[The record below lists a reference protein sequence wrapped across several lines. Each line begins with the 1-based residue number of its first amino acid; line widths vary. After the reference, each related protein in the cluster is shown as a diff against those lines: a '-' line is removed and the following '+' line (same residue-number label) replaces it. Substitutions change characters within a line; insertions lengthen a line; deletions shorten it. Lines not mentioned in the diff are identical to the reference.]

1 MRQTHPWRTARGAFT
16 LVELL
21 VVIAILVI
29 LLAVTIPT
37 MRTSVK
43 GREIREAA
51 RQINVIFSRAKSL
64 ALVRGRP
71 VGVWIERLTGTPS
84 ASLQLFIAETPPSY
98 SGDTEMARAVML
110 GQPGV
115 AILEGSAM
123 ANVLRIGRGDFIK
136 FDYKGPVYEITEF
149 FPGGDGRFRF
159 AHPTALPPP
168 SFIKLPYQI
177 FRRPRKSSTAPLQL
191 PGSVVVDLE
200 NSGFGAKGYDFHPNH
215 PLLPPLDQNN
225 VWEIV
230 ITFSPGGKV
239 GYVYYGG
246 DALGQ
251 NVLRV
256 RPIGSVHLLV
266 GHIDQLASANPPNPS
281 ELNLADASNLWV
293 SIAGQSGRI
302 TTSENRGLDQ
312 VDLVNVDPTVPIPPL
327 LHGQLLWRARTFAVQ
342 SQSMGGR

>member
-1 MRQTHPWRTARGAFT
+1 MI
-16 LVELL
+16 VCE
-21 VVIAILVI
+21 
-29 LLAVTIPT
+29 
-37 MRTSVK
+37 SCK
-43 GREIREAA
+43 
-51 RQINVIFSRAKSL
+51 RQIEDHWLFCRFCGTEVVHKIRFDD
-64 ALVRGRP
+64 LV
-71 VGVWIERLTGTPS
+71 
-84 ASLQLFIAETPPSY
+84 AA
-98 SGDTEMARAVML
+98 D
-110 GQPGV
+110 
-115 AILEGSAM
+115 
-123 ANVLRIGRGDFIK
+123 
-136 FDYKGPVYEITEF
+136 VY
-149 FPGGDGRFRF
+149 
-159 AHPTALPPP
+159 
-168 SFIKLPYQI
+168 
-177 FRRPRKSSTAPLQL
+177 KSSNILSSSGVVDDVAFA
-191 PGSVVVDLE
+191 VVVDLE

-225 VWEIV
+225 VREIV